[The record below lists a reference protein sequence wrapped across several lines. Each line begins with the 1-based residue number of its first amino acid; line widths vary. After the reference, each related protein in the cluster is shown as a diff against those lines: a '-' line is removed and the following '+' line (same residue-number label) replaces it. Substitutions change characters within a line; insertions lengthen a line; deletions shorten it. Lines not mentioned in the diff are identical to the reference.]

1 MEYMTLIGILIIVV
15 GFALKLDVLA
25 VVIVSGIVTG
35 LVAGFDFVEIL
46 RILGDSFVNNR
57 LMSIF
62 LIIFPVIAII
72 ERYGL
77 KERAAYLIGKLKNAS
92 AGKVLSI
99 YMVIRSIASALN
111 VRIGGHV
118 QFVRP
123 LILPMSEAAA
133 EIDKEKPLTEK
144 EDEDIKG
151 LSAAVENYGNFFAQN
166 CFPASSGVVLIQG
179 TLVGLGYK
187 EITLSMI
194 SSSAIYIA
202 VIAVILTIVQVLL
215 YDRNSRK
222 EKSIMTEFLGTF
234 LPEFF
239 YVLCG
244 L

>member
-1 MEYMTLIGILIIVV
+1 MEYITLIGILIIVV

-25 VVIVSGIVTG
+25 VVIVSGLVTG
-35 LVAGFDFVEIL
+35 LVSGMNIIEVLEIL
-46 RILGDSFVNNR
+46 GQSFVSNR

-77 KERAAYLIGKLKNAS
+77 KERAAYLIGKIKNAS
-92 AGKVLSI
+92 AGKVLCI
-99 YMVIRSIASALN
+99 YSVVRSAASALN

-133 EIDKEKPLTEK
+133 QKAKGKELTEK
-144 EDEDIKG
+144 EDEEIKG

-166 CFPASSGVVLIQG
+166 VFPASSGVVLIQG
-179 TLVGLGYK
+179 TLVGLGFK
-187 EITLSMI
+187 DITLSMI

-202 VIAVILTIVQVLL
+202 LISVALTFVQVLWF
-215 YDRNSRK
+215 DIKMKKGGNK
-222 EKSIMTEFLGTF
+222 
-234 LPEFF
+234 
-239 YVLCG
+239 
-244 L
+244 

>member
-35 LVAGFDFVEIL
+35 LVAGIDFVEIL

-123 LILPMSEAAA
+123 LILPMSESAA

-215 YDRNSRK
+215 YDRKLKK
-222 EKSIMTEFLGTF
+222 EGKE
-234 LPEFF
+234 
-239 YVLCG
+239 
-244 L
+244 

>member
-1 MEYMTLIGILIIVV
+1 MEYITLIGILIIVV

-35 LVAGFDFVEIL
+35 LVAGMDFFKILEIL
-46 RILGDSFVNNR
+46 GNSFVTNR

-77 KERAAYLIGKLKNAS
+77 KERAAYLIGKIKNAS
-92 AGKVLSI
+92 AGKVLCI
-99 YMVIRSIASALN
+99 YSVIRSAASALN

-133 EIDKEKPLTEK
+133 ETAKGEHITEA
-144 EDEDIKG
+144 EDEEIKG
-151 LSAAVENYGNFFAQN
+151 LAAAVENYGNFFAQN
-166 CFPASSGVVLIQG
+166 VFPASSGVVLIRG
-179 TLVGLGYK
+179 TLVGLGF
-187 EITLSMI
+187 EDITLSMI

-202 VIAVILTIVQVLL
+202 LISVVLTFIQVLWF
-215 YDRNSRK
+215 DFKMKKGGNK
-222 EKSIMTEFLGTF
+222 
-234 LPEFF
+234 
-239 YVLCG
+239 
-244 L
+244 

>member
-35 LVAGFDFVEIL
+35 LVAGIDFVEIL

-62 LIIFPVIAII
+62 LIIFQVIAII

-215 YDRNSRK
+215 YDRKLKK
-222 EKSIMTEFLGTF
+222 EGKE
-234 LPEFF
+234 
-239 YVLCG
+239 
-244 L
+244 